1 MGTHWPWGQRSEVK
15 VTRLPAWVCMSVRLR
30 RLSGWESV
38 VGGCSS
44 RIVSVAWIELV
55 VSLLKREFVHL
66 YLPPT
71 TRPYL
76 SVTLYEFIARIEAC
90 FWTPRCLVCKHGSH
104 VTNNHALLG
113 DQKWVYY
120 CHWPAAVTC
129 RHQQTVQCRV
139 ESCRAL
145 SNEHRCWDETCD
157 SDTWQVT
164 TSHSH

>member
-104 VTNNHALLG
+104 VTNIPKA
-113 DQKWVYY
+113 DWSSVK
-120 CHWPAAVTC
+120 
-129 RHQQTVQCRV
+129 
-139 ESCRAL
+139 
-145 SNEHRCWDETCD
+145 NEH
-157 SDTWQVT
+157 
-164 TSHSH
+164 SHAMLGPGRRPKTGLWPRLSQMRIHSK